1 MRSTQALPALAGL
14 GSATAVLVEFIAFP
28 DSASSNDPA
37 AAIAEYYSRHGGADL
52 VADYLSFV
60 AAPLVLIFLC
70 GTAWTMSAAALRFLT
85 ATAAAAAVFEL
96 AATAVEM
103 ALAANVATD
112 APDTTTAAVYQ
123 LASRLFFVSLLWLG
137 LAVGTVAVCALAPT
151 WRRWLG
157 GITSVALVLAS
168 LAVAHPHG
176 VLGMALLPAE
186 LLLVMWVAA
195 GAVADLTG
203 RRAPVDRLEASPA
216 RV

>member
-1 MRSTQALPALAGL
+1 MRGTQALPAFAGL

-28 DSASSNDPA
+28 DSANSNDPA

-70 GTAWTMSAAALRFLT
+70 GTAWTMSAAALRLLT
-85 ATAAAAAVFEL
+85 ATAAAAAAFEL
-96 AATAVEM
+96 AATAIEM
-103 ALAANVATD
+103 ALAANVATNS
-112 APDTTTAAVYQ
+112 PDTTTAAVFQ

-137 LAVGTVAVCALAPT
+137 LAVGTVAACALAPT

-157 GITSVALVLAS
+157 GVTCAALVLAS

-176 VLGMALLPAE
+176 ALGVAVLPAE
-186 LLLVMWVAA
+186 LLLVVWVAT
-195 GAVADLTG
+195 GAVAELTS
-203 RRAPVDRLEASPA
+203 RRAVDRSAATP
-216 RV
+216 VQV

>member
-14 GSATAVLVEFIAFP
+14 GFATAVLVEFVAFP
-28 DSASSNDPA
+28 GGASSNDPA

-70 GTAWTMSAAALRFLT
+70 GTAWTMSAAALRLLT

-96 AATAVEM
+96 AATAIEM
-103 ALAANVATD
+103 ALAANVARN
-112 APDTTTAAVYQ
+112 APDTTTAALYQ
-123 LASRLFFVSLLWLG
+123 LASRFFFVSLLWLG
-137 LAVGTVAVCALAPT
+137 LAVGTVAVCSLAPA

-157 GITSVALVLAS
+157 GITCVTLVLAS

-176 VLGMALLPAE
+176 ALGVAVFPAE
-186 LLLVMWVAA
+186 LLLVVWVAT
-195 GAVADLTG
+195 GAVTDLT
-203 RRAPVDRLEASPA
+203 RRGPVSRPEAAPA